1 VDPAYYTLN
10 LTPKASNNIFGFEM
24 TLSEELESGVYRIVF
39 SYYNS
44 STQFNLDFTKQA
56 SSNRLITSVS
66 YSTYSA
72 DASGGLIFTPT
83 GTNFT
88 TFLEFGEILE
98 GVLLNTNR
106 TMTVTP
112 ISNGTSLNYINTL
125 ESVQLSLDGNTLMI
139 LTISPFASITN
150 ATVRYQYG
158 GDGRKSYIFNYTIV
172 NELSQSTVIT
182 HTVTERQ
189 LASFI
194 VYKNGNQQF
203 AYPVEVT
210 REALSTNIQI
220 DFRLL
225 DVSLYNNI
233 TTVITDLNGVFI
245 PTEDE
250 ITFFTS
256 DAYAMDIS
264 FELEV
269 GDKTYAFTLNR
280 EGGVT
285 YNLGSVVIR
294 KNLGVSAYLNDIRFQ
309 INSDITLKYPQILHI
324 NSDGSTVT
332 PQVYDPRVFFD
343 GIDYDNA
350 DANGVQYFRINGEVS
365 DIDLSNYYPDFTLPI
380 GAVIQRQVGPNSW
393 SNDLEGNFTSEVE
406 DVLTVVRYRIL
417 SEQTNANNPGVLTDI
432 ADSTIVYYDLTVIDI
447 LYNLTIRFTLFYRF
461 GNGTIVPA
469 GDPTSP
475 IKNSVILIIVKNYET
490 EESFTPTISIDPVT
504 GRIIYPYEGGI
515 VSYTDGVRNQSTL
528 FYYPLPA
535 NITDYLYTFGKNKT
549 GVYNFSIVSPK
560 YTGTTTGNLVNGLR
574 YDYNIY
580 LRTGVT
586 GSGTYPWN
594 DDKYKLPVFDTSGEI
609 IGKYYYVLGTNRQI
623 IREFAIVIEEST
635 LGSQWGLYDDYTS
648 WDN

>member
-1 VDPAYYTLN
+1 
-10 LTPKASNNIFGFEM
+10 M
-24 TLSEELESGVYRIVF
+24 TLSDELESGVYRIVF

-44 STQFNLDFTKQA
+44 STQFNMDFTKQA

-88 TFLEFGEILE
+88 TFIEFGEILE

-106 TMTVTP
+106 SMVVTP
-112 ISNGTSLNYINTL
+112 VSNGSSLNYVNTL
-125 ESVQLSLDGNTLMI
+125 DYVQLTLDGNTLMI
-139 LTISPFASITN
+139 LRVSPFASITA
-150 ATVRYQYG
+150 ATVRYEYG
-158 GDGRKSYIFNYTIV
+158 GDGRKSYIFNYTIL

-189 LASFI
+189 LSNFI
-194 VYKNGNQQF
+194 VYKDGNQQF
-203 AYPVEVT
+203 AYPVQVT

-220 DFRLL
+220 DFRLQ
-225 DVSLYNNI
+225 DVALYDNI
-233 TTVITDLNGVFI
+233 TTVITDTNGVFT

-250 ITFFTS
+250 IVFFI
-256 DAYAMDIS
+256 DDGYAMVIT
-264 FELEV
+264 FELGV

-280 EGGVT
+280 EGSVT

-309 INSDITLKYPQILHI
+309 INSDITLKYPIIYEI
-324 NSDGSTVT
+324 NADGSTVT
-332 PQVYDPRVFFD
+332 PINYDPRVFFE
-343 GIDYDNA
+343 GIDYDGA
-350 DANGVQYFRINGEVS
+350 DTAGVQYFRINGEVS

-380 GAVIQRQVGPNSW
+380 GAVIQRQVGPNEW
-393 SNDLEGNFTSEVE
+393 SNDLSGNFTSEVE
-406 DVLTVVRYRIL
+406 DVNTVVRYRIL

-447 LYNLTIRFTLFYRF
+447 LYNLTLRFTLFYRF

-490 EESFTPTISIDPVT
+490 DETFTPTISIDPVT
-504 GRIIYPYEGGI
+504 GRIIYPFEGEI
-515 VSYTDGVRNQSTL
+515 IDQTDGVRNQSTL
-528 FYYPLPA
+528 FYYPLPS

-586 GSGTYPWN
+586 GVGTYPWN
-594 DDKYKLPVFDTSGEI
+594 DDDYKLPEFDDSGEI

>member
-1 VDPAYYTLN
+1 MGG
-10 LTPKASNNIFGFEM
+10 TP
-24 TLSEELESGVYRIVF
+24 
-39 SYYNS
+39 
-44 STQFNLDFTKQA
+44 
-56 SSNRLITSVS
+56 
-66 YSTYSA
+66 
-72 DASGGLIFTPT
+72 GGLTFTPT

-98 GVLLNTNR
+98 GVLLNSNR

-112 ISNGTSLNYINTL
+112 VTNGSSLNYINTL
-125 ESVQLSLDGNTLMI
+125 ESVELSLDGNTLMI

-150 ATVRYQYG
+150 ATVRYEYG

-182 HTVTERQ
+182 HTVTERE
-189 LASFI
+189 LADFI

-225 DVSLYNNI
+225 DVQLYHDI
-233 TTVITDLNGVFI
+233 TTVITDLNGVFV
-245 PTEDE
+245 PTTDE
-250 ITFFTS
+250 IEFFID
-256 DAYAMDIS
+256 DAYAMDIT

-269 GDKTYAFTLNR
+269 GEKTYAFTLSR

-285 YNLGSVVIR
+285 YDLGSVLIR

-309 INSDITLKYPQILHI
+309 INSEITLKYPEIYQI

-332 PQVYDPRVFFD
+332 PAVYDPRVFFD
-343 GIDYDNA
+343 GIDYDDA
-350 DANGVQYFRINGEVS
+350 DTHGVQYFRINGEVS
-365 DIDLSNYYPDFTLPI
+365 DIDLSSYYPDFTLPI

-393 SNDLEGNFTSEVE
+393 SNDLAGNFTSEVE
-406 DVLTVVRYRIL
+406 DVNTVIRYRIL

-432 ADSTIVYYDLTVIDI
+432 VDSTIVYYDLTVIDI

-461 GNGTIVPA
+461 ENGTIVPA

-475 IKNSVILIIVKNYET
+475 INNSVILIIVKNYET
-490 EESFTPTISIDPVT
+490 DESFTPSITIDPVT
-504 GRIIYPYEGGI
+504 GRIIYPYEGEIFG
-515 VSYTDGVRNQSTL
+515 YTAGVRNQSTL

-560 YTGTTTGNLVNGLR
+560 YTGVTTGNLVNGLR

-586 GSGTYPWN
+586 GTGTYPWN
-594 DDKYKLPVFDTSGEI
+594 DDDYKLPEFDTNGEI